1 MFIFNVH
8 QMFSYFT
15 FIKLNARFE
24 LSLIQNTFSL
34 TTQGLLVSTNVLEY
48 TTQTTDARLLYFYKI
63 ITSIINK
70 S

>member
-15 FIKLNARFE
+15 FIKLNAQFE

-34 TTQGLLVSTNVLEY
+34 TTQGLLVSTNVLEC
-48 TTQTTDARLLYFYKI
+48 TKQMTGARLLYFYKI
-63 ITSIINK
+63 IT
-70 S
+70 